1 MEIGAQLYNLRS
13 YTQNETDFA
22 RSINGIAEIGYK
34 IVQVSGIGA
43 IAPEKIRKICD
54 DNEMK
59 IVLTH
64 TNQERLLSDTQKVIE
79 EHQILGCKYIG
90 LGSMQER
97 YRTEE
102 WRKYFVEDYKPVA
115 QKLQAAGCKLMYHN
129 HDFEFE
135 NVNGVRLIDTLLEGF
150 TTDELGITLDMFW
163 VQAAGCDV
171 VQWIERFKGR
181 LNCVHLKD
189 MNVHGSERRMAAVGT
204 GNMNF
209 EAIVP
214 KFIEVGA
221 EYALVEQDLS
231 YGADP
236 FECLKI
242 SYNNLKNMGFIKN

>member
-1 MEIGAQLYNLRS
+1 MEIGAQLYNLRT

-22 RSINGIAEIGYK
+22 RSMQRVSDIGYK

-43 IAPEKIRKICD
+43 ISPETVKRICD
-54 DNEMK
+54 DNGLK

-64 TNQERLLSDTQKVIE
+64 TNQERLLTETEKVIA
-79 EHQILGCKYIG
+79 EHKILDCKYIG

-97 YRTEE
+97 YRSPE
-102 WRKYFVEDYKPVA
+102 WRENFVADYKPVA
-115 QKLQAAGCKLMYHN
+115 QKLQAEGCKLMYHN

-135 NVNGVRLIDTLLEGF
+135 NVNGVRLIDTLLNGF
-150 TTDELGITLDMFW
+150 TQEELGITLDMFW

-189 MNVHGSERRMAAVGT
+189 MNVHGSERRMAAIGT

-209 EAIVP
+209 ETIVP
-214 KFIEVGA
+214 AFINAGV
-221 EYALVEQDLS
+221 EYGLVEQDLS

-242 SYNNLKNMGFIKN
+242 SYDALKTMGFIKN